1 MNGAARRLEQ
11 HPNDTRT
18 EPSPKAATIRF
29 FSCHEARRRRV
40 DLVSMETLFTSRFE
54 TPIGALRIASS
65 EKGLAYIELPNESG
79 RGFGGW
85 CATHAKGAKVID
97 RRTPNDMY
105 IDQIM
110 EYAEGTRHKFEL
122 ELDMRATPFQ
132 KSVYEFVSKIGYGE
146 TCAYSDIANA
156 IGNPKAVRAVGAA
169 NGANPIPLIVPCHRV
184 IARGGALQGYAGG
197 LDLKARLLAMEQS
210 LPEPEAEQAR
220 LF

>member
-1 MNGAARRLEQ
+1 
-11 HPNDTRT
+11 
-18 EPSPKAATIRF
+18 
-29 FSCHEARRRRV
+29 
-40 DLVSMETLFTSRFE
+40 METLFTSRFE

-85 CATHAKGAKVID
+85 CTTHAKGAKVID
-97 RRTPNDMY
+97 RRTPNDVY

-110 EYAEGTRHKFEL
+110 EYAEGSRREFEL

-146 TCAYSDIANA
+146 ICAYSDIANA

-169 NGANPIPLIVPCHRV
+169 NGANPIPLIVPCPRDRPRRRASGLCRRV
-184 IARGGALQGYAGG
+184 GAKSATPCDGTIVAGAGSGTSTALLIRARGALSSPAVM
-197 LDLKARLLAMEQS
+197 DR
-210 LPEPEAEQAR
+210 
-220 LF
+220 

>member
-1 MNGAARRLEQ
+1 
-11 HPNDTRT
+11 
-18 EPSPKAATIRF
+18 
-29 FSCHEARRRRV
+29 
-40 DLVSMETLFTSRFE
+40 METLFTSRFE

-132 KSVYEFVSKIGYGE
+132 KSV
-146 TCAYSDIANA
+146 
-156 IGNPKAVRAVGAA
+156 
-169 NGANPIPLIVPCHRV
+169 
-184 IARGGALQGYAGG
+184 
-197 LDLKARLLAMEQS
+197 
-210 LPEPEAEQAR
+210 
-220 LF
+220 